1 MGILMEELV
10 NKKLKPSGVKRKSMC
25 RKGKLI
31 RTVSKEN
38 YSMFSIYADEKPPD
52 SPIQCDDT
60 TVTSPIVKQQPPP
73 PPRMSSLL
81 SIPEA
86 TKLPPTVQPKP
97 KKPQKS
103 PPQQPKMMATSTP
116 APAPAP
122 APAQRMEIIC
132 YVLDLVIM

>member
-1 MGILMEELV
+1 MGLNENQCAEKASYLELLA
-10 NKKLKPSGVKRKSMC
+10 KKTIHRKP
-25 RKGKLI
+25 
-31 RTVSKEN
+31 
-38 YSMFSIYADEKPPD
+38 MFSIYADEKPPD
-52 SPIQCDDT
+52 LPIQCDDT

-73 PPRMSSLL
+73 PPRMSSLS

-116 APAPAP
+116 APAPTP
-122 APAQRMEIIC
+122 APAQRMVIIC
-132 YVLDLVIM
+132 YVLNLVIMYKINSTL

>member
-1 MGILMEELV
+1 MGLNENQCAEKASYLDLLA
-10 NKKLKPSGVKRKSMC
+10 KKTIHRKP
-25 RKGKLI
+25 
-31 RTVSKEN
+31 
-38 YSMFSIYADEKPPD
+38 MFSIYADEKPPD

-73 PPRMSSLL
+73 PPRMSSLS

-103 PPQQPKMMATSTP
+103 TPQQPKMMATSTP
-116 APAPAP
+116 APAPTPAPTP
-122 APAQRMEIIC
+122 APAQRMAIIC
-132 YVLDLVIM
+132 YVLNLVIIYKINSML